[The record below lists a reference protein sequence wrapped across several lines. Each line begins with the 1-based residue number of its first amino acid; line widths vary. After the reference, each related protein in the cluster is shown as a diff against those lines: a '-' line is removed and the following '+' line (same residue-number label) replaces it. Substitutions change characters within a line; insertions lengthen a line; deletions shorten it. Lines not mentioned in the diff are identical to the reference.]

1 MRTEKTNESEP
12 LMKSRNV
19 LERRRNRGKVVVPG
33 EVQEARVFCLDD
45 VRLEGGVTLDQAH
58 IWNMG
63 TCRPDVKGD
72 TRAGDPRKGQSTDA
86 GHRGGAVRSRNEG
99 AVMALDRRGCGVQP
113 RSSANRSRE
122 ELHG

>member
-1 MRTEKTNESEP
+1 MNCRKRMDDVRTGGGGHPGMSAGGD
-12 LMKSRNV
+12 LKSGP
-19 LERRRNRGKVVVPG
+19 RG
-33 EVQEARVFCLDD
+33 

-63 TCRPDVKGD
+63 TCRPDAKGD

-86 GHRGGAVRSRNEG
+86 GHRGGAVRSRDEG